1 MLGRGAI
8 YSIDLSRTLVE
19 HLGWTCSGSS
29 SSYVLGFI
37 DANFSSIRYSESNE
51 DSSAHLWNED
61 EAVDFVTKA
70 IELAMDT
77 DGSSGRYLR
86 VFIINQD
93 GEKVIVHILCHRH
106 QKTTLEFDILVGL
119 YLIFQC

>member
-19 HLGWTCSGSS
+19 HLGWTCSESD

-37 DANFSSIRYSESNE
+37 DANLSIGYSDSSE
-51 DSSAHLWNED
+51 DDSAHLWNED

-77 DGSSGRYLR
+77 DGSSGVCVR
-86 VFIINQD
+86 VFVINQD
-93 GEKVIVHILCHRH
+93 G
-106 QKTTLEFDILVGL
+106 
-119 YLIFQC
+119 